1 MYISVVTLS
10 TQDDNKL
17 LKLLKTEF
25 KIIWNKYRSEIT
37 NQDKTENLIYLI
49 DPSFS
54 NVNRLY
60 VLSFENEDDRI
71 FLKYYTPTIEIKE
84 FNVVIDGKI
93 VFDVPIKYKEQ
104 TYQRIIEMGR
114 NNGYTTGNIL
124 DYEYFSN
131 HYKLIAMDLSKQIE
145 LENPDLKQ

>member
-1 MYISVVTLS
+1 M
-10 TQDDNKL
+10 
-17 LKLLKTEF
+17 
-25 KIIWNKYRSEIT
+25 
-37 NQDKTENLIYLI
+37 I

-145 LENPDLKQ
+145 LENPDLKLILLASLKIKQQCFSPLKKQQKQLIIFHRIL